1 MLSSNDW
8 TLLIRWGCFASVSHR
23 ALLGHAQCPTSK
35 QPFLPLCGISHSHLL
50 FQLHSQAQKPST
62 ADRPRKAQGELQ
74 SSCWLRCAFALRTG
88 GHTEGAGSAGRTPGA
103 AQTGHMFAGPT
114 DRHFSLPPL
123 SSHKIRKETHFNDS
137 SLKCAFPADLTLGRK
152 SVYKINF

>member
-23 ALLGHAQCPTSK
+23 AVLGHAQCPTSK

-88 GHTEGAGSAGRTPGA
+88 GHTEGAGSAGRTWVQHRLATCLQDP
-103 AQTGHMFAGPT
+103 QTGISPFLPCPPIKLGK
-114 DRHFSLPPL
+114 RHILMTVHQNVHSLL
-123 SSHKIRKETHFNDS
+123 I
-137 SLKCAFPADLTLGRK
+137 
-152 SVYKINF
+152 